1 MTEQALS
8 TVLVVEDDPAIR
20 EYIAFVLDDAGY
32 AQAWAANG
40 QEALAYLR
48 SHPAPV
54 LILLDL
60 MMPIMDGRAFR
71 AEQQRDPAL
80 AGIPVVMLTASTNG
94 DTSARELGVAGYIPK
109 PMLPDQIVATVARY
123 RAN

>member
-8 TVLVVEDDPAIR
+8 TVLVVEDEPAIR

-60 MMPIMDGRAFR
+60 MMPIMDGRTFR

-94 DTSARELGVAGYIPK
+94 DTSARELGVAGYISK

>member
-1 MTEQALS
+1 MVEHAP
-8 TVLVVEDDPAIR
+8 VLVVEDEAIIR

-32 AQAWAANG
+32 DHAWAANG

-48 SHPAPV
+48 SHPAPS

-60 MMPIMDGRAFR
+60 MMPIMDGWAFR

-80 AGIPVVMLTASTNG
+80 AAIPVVMLTASTNG
-94 DTSARELGVAGYIPK
+94 DKNARDLGVAGYLAK
-109 PMLPDQIVATVARY
+109 PMLPDEIVATVARY
-123 RAN
+123 QAN